1 MRQHLDARD
10 NGRFGSS
17 SNITFTTRALTTH
30 RVGTQCNYGGYRK
43 FLKPGSRGRFI
54 HVRSGGHTYQ
64 FGGPERLPTP
74 APRTLHTVIE
84 SLRCVEV
91 VGRPHAG
98 HKFPPLQAQWPGFD
112 WFRYNGPELA
122 HGRYFTFTD

>member
-1 MRQHLDARD
+1 MFIHGLPLDH
-10 NGRFGSS
+10 
-17 SNITFTTRALTTH
+17 TPLTTH
-30 RVGTQCNYGGYRK
+30 RVGTQCDYGGYRK
-43 FLKPGSRGRFI
+43 FLQPWSRGRFR

-74 APRTLHTVIE
+74 APRTLRTVIE
-84 SLRCVEV
+84 ALRCVEA
-91 VGRPHAG
+91 VGIPHAG

-122 HGRYFTFTD
+122 HGT